1 MVQNHAGLLNA
12 VLCVCADVSILPR
25 GGDLDNDGCFGAVV
39 PNGVRGHA
47 VHKYRLV
54 FAGNDLFIAGD
65 DAHFTIDDD
74 ENMVIAVGVII
85 FRAATVFSI

>member
-1 MVQNHAGLLNA
+1 MAAPPFTLSFRGDFYDHGGFFA
-12 VLCVCADVSILPR
+12 VIPD
-25 GGDLDNDGCFGAVV
+25 
-39 PNGVRGHA
+39 GVRGHA